1 LPDVESIGGRTKV
14 LVVVE
19 DDLDMRTLIRIT
31 LARDPR
37 LELVGEASSADE
49 ALALVRTLEPGLI
62 VLDHAIE
69 GPLTGLD
76 AAPLLKAAAPASKIL
91 LFTAYDLAAEARA
104 QPAIDGYLRKDELQL
119 LLPTVERLL
128 SLAPLAG

>member
-1 LPDVESIGGRTKV
+1 VEGSGGKTKV

-31 LARDPR
+31 LAQDPR
-37 LELVGEASSADE
+37 LEVVGEASSADE
-49 ALALVRTLEPGLI
+49 ALALVRTTDPGLI
-62 VLDHAIE
+62 VLDHTIDGAM
-69 GPLTGLD
+69 TGLE
-76 AAPLLKAAAPASKIL
+76 AAPLLKAAAPHVKIL

-104 QPAIDGYLRKDELQL
+104 EPAIDGYLRKDEFQK

-128 SLAPLAG
+128 ALAPLPG